1 MDPTELQIRFGL
13 RLRDRRLA
21 QALSQEE
28 LAFRAG
34 LHRTYISSAERGQRN
49 VSLVN
54 IWKLAN
60 ALSAPMADLV
70 DLTLEDGAPVHK
82 ERQAD

>member
-1 MDPTELQIRFGL
+1 VL
-13 RLRDRRLA
+13 RQG

-34 LHRTYISSAERGQRN
+34 LHWTYVSSTERGKRN

-54 IWKLAN
+54 IEKLAR
-60 ALSAPMADLV
+60 ALGVEIADLF
-70 DLTLEDGAPVHK
+70 
-82 ERQAD
+82 R